1 MAQARHEPEAP
12 DVPELG
18 EAAEVPEVP
27 AGVDPTVPSPAR
39 LYDYYLGGHN
49 NYPVDRAAADVFI
62 ASLPDL
68 RDSVWAN
75 RGFHQRAALW
85 LAERG
90 IRQFIDIGAGL
101 PTQNNTH
108 EAVQQA
114 APEARVVYVDH
125 DPMVAA
131 HAGALLA
138 GSSGTAFVLADLR
151 QPDELLSHP
160 RLTELIDFTQPTGLL
175 MTAVMHFVAPAS
187 DPWGLV
193 ARYAGALAPG
203 SYLALSHIT
212 ADQLPPAGVKAGLEL
227 YARASEQAYPRSR
240 AEIER
245 FFTGLQLVPPY
256 PGAEPAVSYVGLW
269 GADEPE
275 LADSDGSRML
285 YCGVARCR

>member
-1 MAQARHEPEAP
+1 MPQTQ
-12 DVPELG
+12 DVP
-18 EAAEVPEVP
+18 P
-27 AGVDPTVPSPAR
+27 GVDPQVPSPAR

-49 NYPVDRAAADVFI
+49 NYPADREAAEVFI
-62 ASLPDL
+62 AHMPDL

-85 LAERG
+85 MTTEQG

-114 APEARVVYVDH
+114 APDARVVYVDH

-138 GSSGTAFVLADLR
+138 GSAGTAFVLGDLR
-151 QPDELLSHP
+151 EPDAVLRDPELT
-160 RLTELIDFTQPTGLL
+160 RLIDFTQPVGLL

-193 ARYAGALAPG
+193 ASYTAAMPSG

-212 ADQLPPAGVKAGLEL
+212 ADNLPPAGIQAGLEL
-227 YARASEQAYPRSR
+227 YARASEQAFPRTR
-240 AEIER
+240 AEVER

-256 PGAEPAVSYVGLW
+256 AGAEPAVSYVGLW
-269 GADEPE
+269 GAEEPE
-275 LADSDGSRML
+275 LADSDGSRAL
-285 YCGVARCR
+285 YCGVARCP